1 MANQKIVSKKS
12 EKCEGLDDHRDIE
25 SNADFDLTIV
35 DEVEDLEMRLRYES
49 SISAQQQQQAEGF
62 EDEGLGEFRDWELE
76 EWEEVSNQI
85 LMEGR

>member
-12 EKCEGLDDHRDIE
+12 EKCKGLDDQNRE
-25 SNADFDLTIV
+25 NDFDLTIV